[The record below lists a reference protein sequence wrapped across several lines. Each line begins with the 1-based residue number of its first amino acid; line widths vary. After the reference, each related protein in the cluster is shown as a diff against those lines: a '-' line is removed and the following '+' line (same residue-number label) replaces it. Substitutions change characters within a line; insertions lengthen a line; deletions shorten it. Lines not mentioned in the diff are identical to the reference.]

1 MGESSLFNKMVLVAT
16 QKILLPVISMKMSL
30 ILSERKIA
38 LIILLTSIHLVMEFG
53 TDRKDDLQACEAI

>member
-53 TDRKDDLQACEAI
+53 TERKDDLQACEAI

>member
-1 MGESSLFNKMVLVAT
+1 MGESSRFNKMVLVAT
-16 QKILLPVISMKMSL
+16 QKILLPVISMKMFL

-53 TDRKDDLQACEAI
+53 TERKDDLQACEAI

>member
-16 QKILLPVISMKMSL
+16 QIILLPVISMKMSL

-38 LIILLTSIHLVMEFG
+38 LIILVTSIHLVMEFG

>member
-1 MGESSLFNKMVLVAT
+1 MGESSRFNKMVLVAT

-53 TDRKDDLQACEAI
+53 TERKDDLQACEAI